1 MKPSTT
7 PSAGDSPAMTR
18 AEKMYIVK
26 ALFVRF
32 LFCLHNFVAIW
43 RTITVIGD
51 PLYWVYC
58 STYLLVIVETAYCL
72 KIRKGKEHS
81 WMSLCTFVFTLIN
94 VPCIWRLELD
104 KINGT
109 PNRNIS
115 TAEALNILYGD
126 GLSVNLTNE
135 TWVFTIEQ
143 TFLLLI
149 IFARWILPKGRLT
162 RDKLSQLL
170 FVFLSKASD
179 VTDFFQLFDENQVKR
194 DDVVVYSI
202 LSIWTLSVLQFS
214 LVLTETKDKETG
226 SDDIQNENRI
236 MNTCLETD
244 VWSNIVSLVMEEIPF
259 FVVRMYAIAT
269 YNLVTYSIIFF
280 AAKNMLMITMLAY
293 RLFSVFNDVRETRV
307 LKNNRISPS
316 MNRLSGTFR
325 KMEDPSNK
333 VVKRD
338 AFVDTGSDTNPGSDV
353 KYLSKNRPKRRP
365 ETFVV
370 GIDDYINS

>member
-1 MKPSTT
+1 MKTSTT
-7 PSAGDSPAMTR
+7 SNTGGDSRALTR
-18 AEKMYIVK
+18 AEKMNISK

-43 RTITVIGD
+43 RTISVIGD
-51 PLYWVYC
+51 PLYWIYC
-58 STYLLVIVETAYCL
+58 SAYLLVIVETVYCL
-72 KIRKGKEHS
+72 KTRKGKEHS
-81 WMSLCTFVFTLIN
+81 WISLCTFVFTIIN

-109 PNRNIS
+109 PDRNIS
-115 TAEALNILYGD
+115 TAEALDLLYGD
-126 GLSVNLTNE
+126 GISASLTDE

-214 LVLTETKDKETG
+214 LVLTETKDNPTG
-226 SDDIQNENRI
+226 SDENRI
-236 MNTCLETD
+236 KTGMMNTCLETD

-293 RLFSVFNDVRETRV
+293 RLFSVFNDVRETRA
-307 LKNNRISPS
+307 LKINSVSPTPNRTSSLKTEGPS
-316 MNRLSGTFR
+316 ES
-325 KMEDPSNK
+325 

-338 AFVDTGSDTNPGSDV
+338 AFVDTRNDQNQGNDV
-353 KYLSKNRPKRRP
+353 VYVSRNRAKRRP